1 MVVRKQLF
9 RDKKDLI
16 MQKKAASIFVQTLKN
31 HGVDRFFCVPGES
44 YLSVMDELLYSPGID
59 VVTCRHEGGAGF
71 MAVADAKCTGKA
83 GVAFVS
89 RGPGATNASISV
101 HSAHQG
107 GIPMVLFIGQV
118 NRISTGKMHLQE
130 MDFIKTF
137 SDMAKHVE
145 QINTP
150 SEIANVTARAFHI
163 AQSGIPGPVVI
174 AIPTDVLETK
184 IDIQDVKQI
193 KINPPLAFPDKVEEI
208 SEILSKAQ
216 KPVLVVGGQIH
227 SSNSARDLVK
237 LVAEKHNL
245 PVLCTYEHQDIV
257 SHDSIHYAG
266 ELGLRPP
273 EPVRKN
279 ALEAD
284 VVLVVGHR
292 FNGVPNM
299 AYKFPS
305 TNQTF
310 IHVIPDPNS
319 VGKIFRT
326 DHAIVA
332 DCEDFLKQ
340 LSLIGDKKTINKR
353 NEWVNLCH
361 ERYLNNEATL
371 SPRNANDGL
380 DFAHLIDG
388 LGKLAPDNCIITN
401 DAGNFTSWMHHRFPF
416 RSSMKL
422 IGSEIGAM
430 GMGIPAAI
438 AAAIRYP
445 DRQVFSLVGDGG
457 ALMTGSELATA
468 VAQKAK
474 IRVIVANNQHYGTIR
489 YHQELHFPTR
499 DHYATNL
506 VNPNFAKYGE
516 SFGLKCFTIEKIE
529 EILPTIKKAMQV
541 DGPSLIE
548 FKMSLELNTSTT
560 TISQLQMKK

>member
-1 MVVRKQLF
+1 MS
-9 RDKKDLI
+9 
-16 MQKKAASIFVQTLKN
+16 KKAASVFVQTLKN
-31 HGVDRFFCVPGES
+31 HDVDRFFCVPGES
-44 YLSVMDELLYSPGID
+44 YLSVMDELLYSPGIE

-107 GIPMVLFIGQV
+107 GVPMVLFIGQV

-163 AQSGIPGPVVI
+163 AESGIPGPVVI
-174 AIPTDVLETK
+174 AIPTDVLESK
-184 IDIQDVKQI
+184 IESEDVKRI
-193 KINPPLAFPDKVEEI
+193 KINPPLAFPEKVKEV
-208 SEILSKAQ
+208 SNLLSNAK
-216 KPVLVVGGQIH
+216 KPVLVVGGQVHITTR
-227 SSNSARDLVK
+227 SRK
-237 LVAEKHNL
+237 LVEKVAKAHNL
-245 PVLCTYEHQDIV
+245 PVLCTYEHQDII
-257 SHDSIHYAG
+257 SNDNLHYAG

-273 EPVRKN
+273 EPIRKN

-284 VVLVVGHR
+284 LVLVVGHR

-305 TNQTF
+305 SKQMF
-310 IHVIPDPNS
+310 IHVIPDPNTI
-319 VGKIFRT
+319 GKIFRT
-326 DHAIVA
+326 DMGIVA
-332 DCEDFLKQ
+332 DSENFLEQ
-340 LSLIGDKKTINKR
+340 LSKFSSNNTNSERD
-353 NEWVNLCH
+353 EWVKLCH
-361 ERYLNNEATL
+361 YRYLNNDATVT
-371 SPRNANDGL
+371 PRNANDGL
-380 DFAHLIDG
+380 DFAHFIDG
-388 LGKLAPDNCIITN
+388 LGKIAPENSIITN

-416 RSSMKL
+416 KSTMKL

-430 GMGIPAAI
+430 GMGIPAGI
-438 AAAIRYP
+438 AAALRFP
-445 DRQVFSLVGDGG
+445 DRQVFSIVGDGG

-474 IRVIVANNQHYGTIR
+474 IRVIVANNNHYGTIR
-489 YHQELHFPTR
+489 YHQEVHFPTR

-516 SFGLKCFTIEKIE
+516 SFGLKCFTIHNTE
-529 EILPTIKKAMQV
+529 EILPIIKNAMEV

-560 TISQLQMKK
+560 TISQLQTN

>member
-1 MVVRKQLF
+1 MT
-9 RDKKDLI
+9 
-16 MQKKAASIFVQTLKN
+16 KKAASVFVQTLKN

-44 YLSVMDELLYSPGID
+44 YLSVMDELLHSPGID

-107 GIPMVLFIGQV
+107 GIPMVLFIGQI

-163 AQSGIPGPVVI
+163 AESGIPGPVVI

-184 IDIQDVKQI
+184 VEIADAKQI
-193 KINPPLAFPDKVEEI
+193 KINPPLAFPSKVKEVSDELH
-208 SEILSKAQ
+208 SAKR
-216 KPVLVVGGQIH
+216 PVLVVGGQIH
-227 SSNSARDLVK
+227 VSDKARKLVQI
-237 LVAEKHNL
+237 VAEKYNL
-245 PVLCTYEHQDIV
+245 PVLCTYEHQDIF
-257 SHDSIHYAG
+257 SHNHKHYAG

-273 EPVRKN
+273 EPIRQN

-284 VVLVVGHR
+284 LVLVVGHR

-305 TNQTF
+305 PKQKF
-310 IHVIPDPNS
+310 IHVLPDPNS
-319 VGKIFRT
+319 IGKIFRT
-326 DHAIVA
+326 DLSIVA
-332 DCEDFLKQ
+332 DGENFLEQ
-340 LSLIGDKKTINKR
+340 LSMVDSNKVSS
-353 NEWVNLCH
+353 NKDEWVKLCH
-361 ERYLNNEATL
+361 NRYLENDATKP
-371 SPRNANDGL
+371 PRNANDGL
-380 DFAHLIDG
+380 DFAHLIDS
-388 LGKLAPDNCIITN
+388 LGKLAPEDAIITN

-416 RSSMKL
+416 KSSMKL

-430 GMGIPAAI
+430 GMGIPAGV
-438 AAAIRYP
+438 AAALRYP
-445 DRQVFSLVGDGG
+445 NRQVFSIVGDGG

-474 IRVIVANNQHYGTIR
+474 IRVIIANNQHYGTIR
-489 YHQELHFPTR
+489 YHQEVHFPSR
-499 DHYATNL
+499 NHYATNL
-506 VNPNFAKYGE
+506 VNPDFAKYGE
-516 SFGLKCFTIEKIE
+516 SFGLQCFTINEVEDI
-529 EILPTIKKAMQV
+529 IPTIQKAMEV

-560 TISQLQMKK
+560 TISQLQIK

>member
-1 MVVRKQLF
+1 MA
-9 RDKKDLI
+9 
-16 MQKKAASIFVQTLKN
+16 KKAASVFVKTLKN
-31 HGVDRFFCVPGES
+31 HGVNRFFCVPGES
-44 YLSVMDELLYSPGID
+44 YLSVMDELLSSPGID

-107 GIPMVLFIGQV
+107 GVPMVLFVGQI

-163 AQSGIPGPVVI
+163 AESGIPGPVVI
-174 AIPTDVLETK
+174 AIPTDVLEAK
-184 IDIQDVKQI
+184 VEIDDVKQI
-193 KINPPLAFPDKVEEI
+193 KINPPLAFPEKVREV
-208 SEILSKAQ
+208 SNILSNAK

-227 SSNSARDLVK
+227 VSTKARK
-237 LVAEKHNL
+237 LVSKIAEIYNL
-245 PVLCTYEHQDIV
+245 PVLCTYEHQDIL
-257 SHDSIHYAG
+257 SHNHPHYAG

-273 EPVRKN
+273 EPIRKN

-305 TNQTF
+305 SKQTF
-310 IHVIPDPNS
+310 IHVIPDPNTI
-319 VGKIFRT
+319 GKIFRT
-326 DHAIVA
+326 DMGIVA
-332 DCEDFLKQ
+332 DSKNFLEQ
-340 LSLIGDKKTINKR
+340 LSTIEKKKTNKGR
-353 NEWVNLCH
+353 DEWVKLCH
-361 ERYLNNEATL
+361 YRYLNNNATQP
-371 SPRNANDGL
+371 PRNANDGL
-380 DFAHLIDG
+380 DFAHLIDA
-388 LGKLAPDNCIITN
+388 LGELAPENSIITN

-416 RSSMKL
+416 RSSMIL

-430 GMGIPAAI
+430 GMGIPAGV
-438 AAAIRYP
+438 AAALRFP
-445 DRQVFSLVGDGG
+445 NRQVFSIVGDGG

-468 VAQKAK
+468 VAKNAK
-474 IRVIVANNQHYGTIR
+474 IIVIVANNQHYGTIR
-489 YHQELHFPTR
+489 YHQEVHFPAR

-506 VNPNFAKYGE
+506 VNPDFAKYGE

-529 EILPTIKKAMQV
+529 EILPAIKAAMDV
-541 DGPSLIE
+541 NGPSLIE

-560 TISQLQMKK
+560 TITQLQMN

>member
-1 MVVRKQLF
+1 MS
-9 RDKKDLI
+9 
-16 MQKKAASIFVQTLKN
+16 KKAASVFVQTLKN

-44 YLSVMDELLYSPGID
+44 YLSVMDELLYSPGIE

-145 QINTP
+145 QINIP

-163 AQSGIPGPVVI
+163 AESGIPGPVVI
-174 AIPTDVLETK
+174 AVPTDVLEAEIK
-184 IDIQDVKQI
+184 SLDVKRI
-193 KINPPLAFPDKVEEI
+193 KINPPLAFPDKVKEV
-208 SEILSKAQ
+208 SKLLSNAK
-216 KPVLVVGGQIH
+216 KPVLVVGGQVH
-227 SSNSARDLVK
+227 TSTRSRK
-237 LVAEKHNL
+237 LVVEISETYNL
-245 PVLCTYEHQDIV
+245 PVLCTYEHQDII
-257 SHDSIHYAG
+257 SNDNLYYAG

-273 EPVRKN
+273 EPVRQN

-284 VVLVVGHR
+284 LVLVVGHR

-305 TNQTF
+305 SKQKF
-310 IHVIPDPNS
+310 IHVIPDPNTI
-319 VGKIFRT
+319 GKIFRT
-326 DHAIVA
+326 DMGIVA
-332 DCEDFLKQ
+332 DSENFLEQ
-340 LSLIGDKKTINKR
+340 LSKFAINNTNNER
-353 NEWVNLCH
+353 DEWVKLCH
-361 ERYLNNEATL
+361 YRYLNNDATIT
-371 SPRNANDGL
+371 PRSANDGL

-388 LGKLAPDNCIITN
+388 LGKIAPENSIITN

-416 RSSMKL
+416 KSTMKL

-430 GMGIPAAI
+430 GMGIPAGI
-438 AAAIRYP
+438 AAALRFP
-445 DRQVFSLVGDGG
+445 DRQVFSIVGDGG

-474 IRVIVANNQHYGTIR
+474 IRVIVANNSHYGTIR
-489 YHQELHFPTR
+489 YHQEVHFPTR

-506 VNPNFAKYGE
+506 VNPDFAKYGE
-516 SFGLKCFTIEKIE
+516 SFGLKCFTIHNTE
-529 EILPTIKKAMQV
+529 EIIPTIKSAMEV

-560 TISQLQMKK
+560 TISQLQTK

>member
-1 MVVRKQLF
+1 MT
-9 RDKKDLI
+9 
-16 MQKKAASIFVQTLKN
+16 KKAASVFVQTLKN

-44 YLSVMDELLYSPGID
+44 YLSVMDELLHSPGID

-107 GIPMVLFIGQV
+107 GIPMVLFIGQI

-163 AQSGIPGPVVI
+163 AESGIPGPVVI

-184 IDIQDVKQI
+184 VEIADVKQI
-193 KINPPLAFPDKVEEI
+193 KINPPLPFPSKVKEVSDELH
-208 SEILSKAQ
+208 SAKR
-216 KPVLVVGGQIH
+216 PVLVVGGQIH
-227 SSNSARDLVK
+227 VSDKARKLVQI
-237 LVAEKHNL
+237 VAEKYNL
-245 PVLCTYEHQDIV
+245 PVLCTYEHQDIF
-257 SHDSIHYAG
+257 SHNHKHYAG

-273 EPVRKN
+273 EPIRQN

-284 VVLVVGHR
+284 LVLVVGHR

-305 TNQTF
+305 PKQKF
-310 IHVIPDPNS
+310 IHVLPDPNS
-319 VGKIFRT
+319 IGKIFRT
-326 DHAIVA
+326 DLSIVA
-332 DCEDFLKQ
+332 DGENFLEQ
-340 LSLIGDKKTINKR
+340 LSMVDSNKVSS
-353 NEWVNLCH
+353 NKDEWVKLCH
-361 ERYLNNEATL
+361 NRYLENDATKP
-371 SPRNANDGL
+371 PRNANDGL
-380 DFAHLIDG
+380 DFAHLIDS
-388 LGKLAPDNCIITN
+388 LGKLAPEDAIITN

-416 RSSMKL
+416 KSSMKL

-430 GMGIPAAI
+430 GMGIPAGV
-438 AAAIRYP
+438 AAALRYP
-445 DRQVFSLVGDGG
+445 NRQVFSIVGDGG

-474 IRVIVANNQHYGTIR
+474 IRVIIANNQHYGTIR
-489 YHQELHFPTR
+489 YHQEVHFPTR
-499 DHYATNL
+499 NHYATNL
-506 VNPNFAKYGE
+506 VNPDFAKYGE
-516 SFGLKCFTIEKIE
+516 SFGLQCFTINEVEDI
-529 EILPTIKKAMQV
+529 IPTIQKAMEV

-560 TISQLQMKK
+560 TISQLQIK

>member
-1 MVVRKQLF
+1 MT
-9 RDKKDLI
+9 
-16 MQKKAASIFVQTLKN
+16 KKAASVFVQTLKN

-44 YLSVMDELLYSPGID
+44 YLSVMDELLHSPGID

-107 GIPMVLFIGQV
+107 GIPMVLFIGQI

-163 AQSGIPGPVVI
+163 AESGIPGPVVI
-174 AIPTDVLETK
+174 AIPTDVLESK
-184 IDIQDVKQI
+184 VEIADVKQI
-193 KINPPLAFPDKVEEI
+193 KINPPLPFPSKVKEVSDELH
-208 SEILSKAQ
+208 SAKR
-216 KPVLVVGGQIH
+216 PVLVVGGQIH
-227 SSNSARDLVK
+227 VSDKARKLVQI
-237 LVAEKHNL
+237 VAEKYNL
-245 PVLCTYEHQDIV
+245 PVLCTYEHQDIF
-257 SHDSIHYAG
+257 SHNHKHYAG

-273 EPVRKN
+273 EPIRQN

-284 VVLVVGHR
+284 LVLVVGHR

-305 TNQTF
+305 PKQKF
-310 IHVIPDPNS
+310 IHVLPDPNS
-319 VGKIFRT
+319 IGKIFRT
-326 DHAIVA
+326 DLSIVA
-332 DCEDFLKQ
+332 DGENFLEQ
-340 LSLIGDKKTINKR
+340 LSIIDGNKISSDKD
-353 NEWVNLCH
+353 EWVKLCH
-361 ERYLNNEATL
+361 KRYLENDATKP
-371 SPRNANDGL
+371 PRNANDGL
-380 DFAHLIDG
+380 DFAHLIDS
-388 LGKLAPDNCIITN
+388 LGKLAPENAIITN

-416 RSSMKL
+416 KSSMKL

-430 GMGIPAAI
+430 GMGIPAGV
-438 AAAIRYP
+438 AAALRYP
-445 DRQVFSLVGDGG
+445 DRQVFSIVGDGG

-474 IRVIVANNQHYGTIR
+474 IRVIIANNQHYGTIR
-489 YHQELHFPTR
+489 YHQEVHFPTR
-499 DHYATNL
+499 NHYATNL
-506 VNPNFAKYGE
+506 VNPDFAKYGE
-516 SFGLKCFTIEKIE
+516 SFGLQCFTINEVEDI
-529 EILPTIKKAMQV
+529 IPTIQKAMEV

-560 TISQLQMKK
+560 TISQLQMK

>member
-1 MVVRKQLF
+1 ML
-9 RDKKDLI
+9 
-16 MQKKAASIFVQTLKN
+16 KKAASVFVQTLKN

-44 YLSVMDELLYSPGID
+44 YLSVMDELLYSPGIE

-107 GIPMVLFIGQV
+107 GVPMVLFIGQV

-163 AQSGIPGPVVI
+163 AESGIPGPVVI
-174 AIPTDVLETK
+174 AIPTDVLESK
-184 IDIQDVKQI
+184 IESEDVKRI
-193 KINPPLAFPDKVEEI
+193 KINPPLAFPEKVKEV
-208 SEILSKAQ
+208 SNLLSNAK
-216 KPVLVVGGQIH
+216 KPVLVVGGQVHI
-227 SSNSARDLVK
+227 STRSRK
-237 LVAEKHNL
+237 LVEKVAKVHNL
-245 PVLCTYEHQDIV
+245 PVLCTYEHQDII
-257 SHDSIHYAG
+257 SNDNLHYAG

-273 EPVRKN
+273 EPIRKN

-284 VVLVVGHR
+284 LVLVVGHR

-305 TNQTF
+305 SKQMF
-310 IHVIPDPNS
+310 VHVIPDPNTI
-319 VGKIFRT
+319 GKIFRT
-326 DHAIVA
+326 DMGIVA
-332 DCEDFLKQ
+332 DSENFLEQ
-340 LSLIGDKKTINKR
+340 LSNFVTNCR
-353 NEWVNLCH
+353 NSERDEWVKLCH
-361 ERYLNNEATL
+361 YRYLNNDATVT
-371 SPRNANDGL
+371 PRNANDGL
-380 DFAHLIDG
+380 DFAHFIDG
-388 LGKLAPDNCIITN
+388 LGKVAPENSIITN

-416 RSSMKL
+416 KSTMKL

-430 GMGIPAAI
+430 GMGIPAGI
-438 AAAIRYP
+438 AAALRFP
-445 DRQVFSLVGDGG
+445 DKQVFSIVGDGG

-468 VAQKAK
+468 VAHKAK
-474 IRVIVANNQHYGTIR
+474 IRVIVANNNHYGTIR
-489 YHQELHFPTR
+489 YHQEVHFPTR
-499 DHYATNL
+499 DHYATKL
-506 VNPNFAKYGE
+506 VNPDFAKYGE
-516 SFGLKCFTIEKIE
+516 SFGLKCFTIHNTE
-529 EILPTIKKAMQV
+529 EILPTIKSAMKV

-560 TISQLQMKK
+560 TISQLQTN

>member
-1 MVVRKQLF
+1 M
-9 RDKKDLI
+9 I
-16 MQKKAASIFVQTLKN
+16 KKAASVFVQTLKN

-44 YLSVMDELLYSPGID
+44 YLSVMDELLHSPGID

-71 MAVADAKCTGKA
+71 MAAADAKCTGKA

-89 RGPGATNASISV
+89 RGPGATNASIAV

-107 GIPMVLFIGQV
+107 GIPIVLFIGQV

-130 MDFIKTF
+130 MDFNKTF

-163 AQSGIPGPVVI
+163 AESGIPGPVVI
-174 AIPTDVLETK
+174 AIPTDVLEAK
-184 IDIQDVKQI
+184 VEIEDAKKI
-193 KINPPLAFPDKVEEI
+193 KINPPLAFPSKVKEVSDELN
-208 SEILSKAQ
+208 SAKR
-216 KPVLVVGGQIH
+216 PVIVVGGQIH
-227 SSNSARDLVK
+227 VSDKARKLVQI
-237 LVAEKHNL
+237 VAEKYNL
-245 PVLCTYEHQDIV
+245 PVLCTYEHQDIF
-257 SHDSIHYAG
+257 SHDHKHYAG

-273 EPVRKN
+273 EPIRQN

-284 VVLVVGHR
+284 LVLVVGHR

-305 TNQTF
+305 STQKF
-310 IHVIPDPNS
+310 IHVLPDPNS
-319 VGKIFRT
+319 IGKIFRT
-326 DHAIVA
+326 DLSIVA
-332 DCEDFLKQ
+332 DGENFLEQ
-340 LSLIGDKKTINKR
+340 LSLIDDTKTSSNKD
-353 NEWVNLCH
+353 EWVKLSH
-361 ERYLNNEATL
+361 KRYLENDATKP
-371 SPRNANDGL
+371 PRNANDGL

-388 LGKLAPDNCIITN
+388 LGKLAPQNSIITN

-416 RSSMKL
+416 KSSMKL

-430 GMGIPAAI
+430 GMGIPAGV
-438 AAAIRYP
+438 AASLRYP
-445 DRQVFSLVGDGG
+445 DRQIFSIVGDGG

-489 YHQELHFPTR
+489 YHQEVHFPTR
-499 DHYATNL
+499 NHYATNL

-516 SFGLKCFTIEKIE
+516 SFGLICFTINEVE
-529 EILPTIKKAMQV
+529 EVIPTIQKAMEV

-560 TISQLQMKK
+560 TLTQLQMK

>member
-1 MVVRKQLF
+1 ML
-9 RDKKDLI
+9 
-16 MQKKAASIFVQTLKN
+16 KKAASVFVQTLKN

-44 YLSVMDELLYSPGID
+44 YLSVMDELLYSPGIE

-107 GIPMVLFIGQV
+107 GVPMVLFIGQV

-163 AQSGIPGPVVI
+163 AESGIQGPVVI
-174 AIPTDVLETK
+174 AIPTDVLESK
-184 IDIQDVKQI
+184 IESEDVKRI
-193 KINPPLAFPDKVEEI
+193 KINPPLAFPEKVKEV
-208 SEILSKAQ
+208 SNLLSNAK
-216 KPVLVVGGQIH
+216 KPVLVVGGQVQI
-227 SSNSARDLVK
+227 STRSRKFVEK
-237 LVAEKHNL
+237 VAKAHNL
-245 PVLCTYEHQDIV
+245 PVLCTYEHQDII
-257 SHDSIHYAG
+257 SNDNLHYAG

-273 EPVRKN
+273 EPIRKN

-284 VVLVVGHR
+284 LVLVVGHR

-305 TNQTF
+305 SKQIF
-310 IHVIPDPNS
+310 IHVIPDPNTI
-319 VGKIFRT
+319 GKIFRT
-326 DHAIVA
+326 DMGIVA
-332 DCEDFLKQ
+332 DSENFLEQ
-340 LSLIGDKKTINKR
+340 LSNFVNNSTNNER
-353 NEWVNLCH
+353 NEWVKLCH
-361 ERYLNNEATL
+361 YRYLNNDATAT
-371 SPRNANDGL
+371 PRNANDGL
-380 DFAHLIDG
+380 DFAHFIDG
-388 LGKLAPDNCIITN
+388 LGEIAPENSIITN

-416 RSSMKL
+416 KSTMKL

-430 GMGIPAAI
+430 GMGIPAGI
-438 AAAIRYP
+438 AAALRFP
-445 DRQVFSLVGDGG
+445 DKQVFSIVGDGG

-468 VAQKAK
+468 VAHKAK
-474 IRVIVANNQHYGTIR
+474 IRVIVANNNHYGTIR
-489 YHQELHFPTR
+489 YHQEVHFPTR
-499 DHYATNL
+499 DHYATKL
-506 VNPNFAKYGE
+506 VNPDFAKYGE
-516 SFGLKCFTIEKIE
+516 SFGLKCFTIHNTE
-529 EILPTIKKAMQV
+529 EILPTIKSAMKV

-548 FKMSLELNTSTT
+548 FKMSLELNTSTA
-560 TISQLQMKK
+560 TISQLQTN

>member
-1 MVVRKQLF
+1 MSR
-9 RDKKDLI
+9 
-16 MQKKAASIFVQTLKN
+16 KAASVFVQTLKN
-31 HGVDRFFCVPGES
+31 HGVNRFFCVPGES

-107 GIPMVLFIGQV
+107 GVPMVLFIGQV

-163 AQSGIPGPVVI
+163 AESGIPGPVVI
-174 AIPTDVLETK
+174 AIPTDVLEAKVK
-184 IDIQDVKQI
+184 IDDVKRI
-193 KINPPLAFPDKVEEI
+193 KINPPLAFPEKVVEV
-208 SEILSKAQ
+208 SNILSSAK
-216 KPVLVVGGQIH
+216 KPILVVGGQVH
-227 SSNSARDLVK
+227 TSSKARELVRNISE
-237 LVAEKHNL
+237 VHNL
-245 PVLCTYEHQDIV
+245 PVLCTYEHQDIL
-257 SHDSIHYAG
+257 SNNHSHYAG

-273 EPVRKN
+273 EPIRKN

-305 TNQTF
+305 SDQTF
-310 IHVIPDPNS
+310 IHVLPDPNTI
-319 VGKIFRT
+319 GKIFRT
-326 DHAIVA
+326 DMSVVA
-332 DCEDFLKQ
+332 DSENFLEQ
-340 LSLIGDKKTINKR
+340 LLNLKSRNVSVER

-361 ERYLNNEATL
+361 QRYLHNDATQ
-371 SPRNANDGL
+371 PPKNANDGL
-380 DFAHLIDG
+380 DFAHLIDA
-388 LGKLAPDNCIITN
+388 LGELAPNDSVITN

-416 RSSMKL
+416 RSSMIL

-430 GMGIPAAI
+430 GMGIPAGI
-438 AAAIRYP
+438 AAALRFP
-445 DRQVFSLVGDGG
+445 DRQVFSIVGDGG

-468 VAQKAK
+468 VAKNAN
-474 IRVIVANNQHYGTIR
+474 IRVIIANNQHYGTIR
-489 YHQELHFPTR
+489 YHQEVHFPTR

-506 VNPNFAKYGE
+506 VNPDFAKYGE
-516 SFGLKCFTIEKIE
+516 SFGLRCFTIEKIE
-529 EILPTIKKAMQV
+529 EIVPAIQEAMEV
-541 DGPSLIE
+541 IGPSLIE
-548 FKMSLELNTSTT
+548 YKMSLELNTSTT
-560 TISQLQMKK
+560 TISQLQMNINN

>member
-1 MVVRKQLF
+1 MT
-9 RDKKDLI
+9 
-16 MQKKAASIFVQTLKN
+16 KKAASVFVQTLKN
-31 HGVDRFFCVPGES
+31 HCVDRFFCVPGES
-44 YLSVMDELLYSPGID
+44 YLSVMDELLHSPGID

-89 RGPGATNASISV
+89 RGPGATNASIAV

-130 MDFIKTF
+130 MDFNKTF
-137 SDMAKHVE
+137 SDMAKHIE

-163 AQSGIPGPVVI
+163 AESGTPGPVVI
-174 AIPTDVLETK
+174 AVPTDVLEAK
-184 IDIQDVKQI
+184 VEIEDVKKI
-193 KINPPLAFPDKVEEI
+193 KINPPLAFPSKVKEVSDELNSAI
-208 SEILSKAQ
+208 R
-216 KPVLVVGGQIH
+216 PVIVVGGQIH
-227 SSNSARDLVK
+227 VSDKARNLVQI
-237 LVAEKHNL
+237 VAEKYNL
-245 PVLCTYEHQDIV
+245 PVLCTYEHQDIF
-257 SHDSIHYAG
+257 SHDHKHYAG

-273 EPVRKN
+273 EPIRQN

-284 VVLVVGHR
+284 LVLVVGHR

-305 TNQTF
+305 STQKF
-310 IHVIPDPNS
+310 IHVLPDPNS
-319 VGKIFRT
+319 IGKIFRT
-326 DHAIVA
+326 DLSIVA
-332 DCEDFLKQ
+332 DSENFLEQ
-340 LSLIGDKKTINKR
+340 LSLIEYTKTSSNK
-353 NEWVNLCH
+353 NEWVKLCH
-361 ERYLNNEATL
+361 KRYLENDATKP
-371 SPRNANDGL
+371 PRNANDGL

-388 LGKLAPDNCIITN
+388 LGKLAPQNSIITN

-416 RSSMKL
+416 KSSMRL

-430 GMGIPAAI
+430 GMGIPAGV
-438 AAAIRYP
+438 AASLRYP
-445 DRQVFSLVGDGG
+445 DRQIFSIVGDGG

-468 VAQKAK
+468 IAQKAK

-489 YHQELHFPTR
+489 YHQEVHFPTR
-499 DHYATNL
+499 NHYATNL

-516 SFGLKCFTIEKIE
+516 SFGLKCFTINEVE
-529 EILPTIKKAMQV
+529 EVIPTIQKAMEV

-560 TISQLQMKK
+560 TLTQLQMK

>member
-101 HSAHQG
+101 HSAQQG

-237 LVAEKHNL
+237 LVAEQHNL

-516 SFGLKCFTIEKIE
+516 SFGLECFTIEKIE

>member
-1 MVVRKQLF
+1 MT
-9 RDKKDLI
+9 
-16 MQKKAASIFVQTLKN
+16 KKAASVFVQTLKN

-44 YLSVMDELLYSPGID
+44 YLSVMDELLHSPGID

-107 GIPMVLFIGQV
+107 GIPMVLFIGQI

-163 AQSGIPGPVVI
+163 AESGIPGPVVI

-184 IDIQDVKQI
+184 VEIADAKQI
-193 KINPPLAFPDKVEEI
+193 KINPPLAFPSKVKEVSNELN
-208 SEILSKAQ
+208 SAKR
-216 KPVLVVGGQIH
+216 PVIVVGGQIH
-227 SSNSARDLVK
+227 VSDKARKLVQT
-237 LVAEKHNL
+237 VAEKYNL
-245 PVLCTYEHQDIV
+245 PVLCTYEHQDIF
-257 SHDSIHYAG
+257 SHDHKHYAG

-273 EPVRKN
+273 EPIRQN

-284 VVLVVGHR
+284 LVLVVGHR

-305 TNQTF
+305 PKQKF
-310 IHVIPDPNS
+310 IHVLPDPNS
-319 VGKIFRT
+319 IGKVFRT
-326 DHAIVA
+326 DLSIVA
-332 DCEDFLKQ
+332 DGENFLEQ
-340 LSLIGDKKTINKR
+340 LSIIDDNKISSDKD
-353 NEWVNLCH
+353 EWVKLCH
-361 ERYLNNEATL
+361 KRYLENDATKP
-371 SPRNANDGL
+371 PRNANDGL

-388 LGKLAPDNCIITN
+388 LGKLAPEDAIITN

-416 RSSMKL
+416 KSSMKL

-430 GMGIPAAI
+430 GMGIPAGV
-438 AAAIRYP
+438 AAALRYP
-445 DRQVFSLVGDGG
+445 NRQVFSIVGDGG

-489 YHQELHFPTR
+489 YHQEVHFPTR
-499 DHYATNL
+499 NHYATNL
-506 VNPNFAKYGE
+506 VNPDFAKYGE
-516 SFGLKCFTIEKIE
+516 SFGLQCFTINEVEDI
-529 EILPTIKKAMQV
+529 IPTIQKAMAV

-560 TISQLQMKK
+560 TISQLQIK

>member
-1 MVVRKQLF
+1 MT
-9 RDKKDLI
+9 
-16 MQKKAASIFVQTLKN
+16 KKAASVFVQTLKN

-44 YLSVMDELLYSPGID
+44 YLSVMDELLHSPGID

-107 GIPMVLFIGQV
+107 GIPMVLFIGQI

-163 AQSGIPGPVVI
+163 AESGIPGPVVI
-174 AIPTDVLETK
+174 AIPTDVLESK
-184 IDIQDVKQI
+184 VEIADVKQI
-193 KINPPLAFPDKVEEI
+193 KINPPLAFPSKVKEVSDELY
-208 SEILSKAQ
+208 SAKR
-216 KPVLVVGGQIH
+216 PVLVVGGQIH
-227 SSNSARDLVK
+227 VSDKARK
-237 LVAEKHNL
+237 LVQIVSEKYNL
-245 PVLCTYEHQDIV
+245 PVLCTYEHQDIF
-257 SHDSIHYAG
+257 SHNHKHYAG

-273 EPVRKN
+273 EPIRQN

-284 VVLVVGHR
+284 LVLVVGHR

-305 TNQTF
+305 PKQKF
-310 IHVIPDPNS
+310 IHVLPDPNS
-319 VGKIFRT
+319 IGKIFRT
-326 DHAIVA
+326 DLSIVA
-332 DCEDFLKQ
+332 DGENFLEQ
-340 LSLIGDKKTINKR
+340 LSMVDSNKVSS
-353 NEWVNLCH
+353 NKDEWVKLCH
-361 ERYLNNEATL
+361 NRYLENDATKP
-371 SPRNANDGL
+371 PRNANDGL
-380 DFAHLIDG
+380 DFAHLIDS
-388 LGKLAPDNCIITN
+388 LGKLAPEDAIITN

-416 RSSMKL
+416 KSSMKL

-430 GMGIPAAI
+430 GMGIPAGV
-438 AAAIRYP
+438 AAALRYP
-445 DRQVFSLVGDGG
+445 NRQVFSIVGDGG

-474 IRVIVANNQHYGTIR
+474 IRVIIANNQHYGTIR
-489 YHQELHFPTR
+489 YHQEVHFPTR
-499 DHYATNL
+499 NHYATNL
-506 VNPNFAKYGE
+506 VNPDFAKYGE
-516 SFGLKCFTIEKIE
+516 SFGLQCFTINEVEDI
-529 EILPTIKKAMQV
+529 IPTIQKAMEV

-560 TISQLQMKK
+560 TISQLQIK

>member
-1 MVVRKQLF
+1 MT
-9 RDKKDLI
+9 
-16 MQKKAASIFVQTLKN
+16 KKAASVFVQTLKN

-44 YLSVMDELLYSPGID
+44 YLSVMDELLHSPGID

-89 RGPGATNASISV
+89 RGPGATNASIAV

-130 MDFIKTF
+130 MDFNKTF
-137 SDMAKHVE
+137 SDMAKHIE

-163 AQSGIPGPVVI
+163 AESGIPGPVVI
-174 AIPTDVLETK
+174 AIPTDVLEAK
-184 IDIQDVKQI
+184 VEIEDVKKI
-193 KINPPLAFPDKVEEI
+193 KINPPLAFPSKVKEVSDELNSAI
-208 SEILSKAQ
+208 R
-216 KPVLVVGGQIH
+216 PVIVVGGQIH
-227 SSNSARDLVK
+227 VSDKARKLVQI
-237 LVAEKHNL
+237 VAEKYNL
-245 PVLCTYEHQDIV
+245 PVLCTYEHQDIF
-257 SHDSIHYAG
+257 SHDHKHYAG

-273 EPVRKN
+273 EPIRQN

-284 VVLVVGHR
+284 LVLVVGHR

-305 TNQTF
+305 STQKF
-310 IHVIPDPNS
+310 IHVLPDPNS
-319 VGKIFRT
+319 IGKIFRT
-326 DHAIVA
+326 DLSIVA
-332 DCEDFLKQ
+332 DSENFLEQ
-340 LSLIGDKKTINKR
+340 LSLIEYTKTSSNK
-353 NEWVNLCH
+353 NEWVKLCH
-361 ERYLNNEATL
+361 KRYLENDATKP
-371 SPRNANDGL
+371 PRNANDGL

-388 LGKLAPDNCIITN
+388 LGKLAPQNSIITN

-416 RSSMKL
+416 KSSMRL

-430 GMGIPAAI
+430 GMGIPAGV
-438 AAAIRYP
+438 AASLRYP
-445 DRQVFSLVGDGG
+445 DRQIFSIVGDGG

-489 YHQELHFPTR
+489 YHQEVHFPTR
-499 DHYATNL
+499 NHYATNL
-506 VNPNFAKYGE
+506 LNPNFAKYGE
-516 SFGLKCFTIEKIE
+516 SFGLKCFTINEVE
-529 EILPTIKKAMQV
+529 EVIPTIKKAMEV

-560 TISQLQMKK
+560 TLTQLQMK

>member
-1 MVVRKQLF
+1 MS
-9 RDKKDLI
+9 
-16 MQKKAASIFVQTLKN
+16 KKAASVFVQTLKN

-44 YLSVMDELLYSPGID
+44 YLSVMDELLYSPGIE
-59 VVTCRHEGGAGF
+59 VITCRHEGGAGF

-107 GIPMVLFIGQV
+107 GVPMVLFIGQV

-150 SEIANVTARAFHI
+150 SEIANITARAFHI
-163 AQSGIPGPVVI
+163 AESGIPGPVVI
-174 AIPTDVLETK
+174 AIPNDVLETK
-184 IDIQDVKQI
+184 IETEDVKRI
-193 KINPPLAFPDKVEEI
+193 KINPPLAFPDKVKEV
-208 SEILSKAQ
+208 SNLLSNAK
-216 KPVLVVGGQIH
+216 KPVLVVGGQVHI
-227 SSNSARDLVK
+227 SSRSRK
-237 LVAEKHNL
+237 LVEEVAKAHNL
-245 PVLCTYEHQDIV
+245 PVLCTYEHQDII
-257 SHDSIHYAG
+257 SNNNLHYAG

-284 VVLVVGHR
+284 LVLVVGHR

-305 TNQTF
+305 SKQIF
-310 IHVIPDPNS
+310 IHVIPDPNTI
-319 VGKIFRT
+319 GKIFRT
-326 DHAIVA
+326 EMGIVA
-332 DCEDFLKQ
+332 DSENFLEQ
-340 LSLIGDKKTINKR
+340 LSNFASDNKNNER
-353 NEWVNLCH
+353 NEWVKLCH
-361 ERYLNNEATL
+361 YRYLNNDATIT
-371 SPRNANDGL
+371 PRNANDGL

-388 LGKLAPDNCIITN
+388 LGQIAPENSIITN

-416 RSSMKL
+416 KSTMKL

-430 GMGIPAAI
+430 GMGIPAGI
-438 AAAIRYP
+438 AAALRFP
-445 DRQVFSLVGDGG
+445 NRQIFSIVGDGG

-474 IRVIVANNQHYGTIR
+474 IRVIVANNNHYGTIR
-489 YHQELHFPTR
+489 YHQEVHFPTR

-506 VNPNFAKYGE
+506 VNPDFAKYGE
-516 SFGLKCFTIEKIE
+516 SFGLKCFKIYDTE
-529 EILPTIKKAMQV
+529 EILPTIKSAMEV

-548 FKMSLELNTSTT
+548 FKMSLELNTSTS
-560 TISQLQMKK
+560 TISQLQTK

>member
-1 MVVRKQLF
+1 MT
-9 RDKKDLI
+9 
-16 MQKKAASIFVQTLKN
+16 KKAASVFVQTLKN
-31 HGVDRFFCVPGES
+31 HGIDRFFCVPGES
-44 YLSVMDELLYSPGID
+44 YLSVMDELLHSPGID

-89 RGPGATNASISV
+89 RGPGATNASIAV

-130 MDFIKTF
+130 MDFNKTF
-137 SDMAKHVE
+137 SDMAKHIE

-163 AQSGIPGPVVI
+163 AESGIPGPVVI
-174 AIPTDVLETK
+174 AIPTDVLEAK
-184 IDIQDVKQI
+184 VEIEDVKKI
-193 KINPPLAFPDKVEEI
+193 KINPPLAFPSKVKEVSDELNSAI
-208 SEILSKAQ
+208 R
-216 KPVLVVGGQIH
+216 PVIVVGGQIH
-227 SSNSARDLVK
+227 VSDKARKLVQI
-237 LVAEKHNL
+237 VAEKYNL
-245 PVLCTYEHQDIV
+245 PVLCTYEHQDIF
-257 SHDSIHYAG
+257 SHDHKHYAG

-273 EPVRKN
+273 EPIRQN

-284 VVLVVGHR
+284 LVLVVGHR

-305 TNQTF
+305 STQKF
-310 IHVIPDPNS
+310 IHVLPDPNS
-319 VGKIFRT
+319 IGKIFRT
-326 DHAIVA
+326 DLSIVA
-332 DCEDFLKQ
+332 DSENFLEQ
-340 LSLIGDKKTINKR
+340 LSLIEYTKTSSNK
-353 NEWVNLCH
+353 NEWVKLCH
-361 ERYLNNEATL
+361 KRYLENDATKP
-371 SPRNANDGL
+371 PRNANDGL

-388 LGKLAPDNCIITN
+388 LGKLAPHNSIITN

-416 RSSMKL
+416 KSSMRL

-430 GMGIPAAI
+430 GMGIPAGV
-438 AAAIRYP
+438 AASLRYP
-445 DRQVFSLVGDGG
+445 DRQIFSIVGDGG

-489 YHQELHFPTR
+489 YHQEVHFPTR
-499 DHYATNL
+499 NHYATNL

-516 SFGLKCFTIEKIE
+516 SFGLKCFTINEVE
-529 EILPTIKKAMQV
+529 EVIPTIKKAMEV

-560 TISQLQMKK
+560 TLTQLQMK

>member
-1 MVVRKQLF
+1 MT
-9 RDKKDLI
+9 
-16 MQKKAASIFVQTLKN
+16 KKAASVFVQTLKN

-44 YLSVMDELLYSPGID
+44 YLSVMDELLHSPGID

-107 GIPMVLFIGQV
+107 GIPMVLFIGQI

-163 AQSGIPGPVVI
+163 AESGIPGPVVI
-174 AIPTDVLETK
+174 AIPTDVLESK
-184 IDIQDVKQI
+184 VEIADVKQI
-193 KINPPLAFPDKVEEI
+193 KINPPLAFPSKVKEVSDELY
-208 SEILSKAQ
+208 SAKR
-216 KPVLVVGGQIH
+216 PVLVVGGQIH
-227 SSNSARDLVK
+227 ISDKARKLVQI
-237 LVAEKHNL
+237 VAEKYNL
-245 PVLCTYEHQDIV
+245 PVLCTYEHQDIF
-257 SHDSIHYAG
+257 SHNHKHYAG

-273 EPVRKN
+273 EPIRQN

-284 VVLVVGHR
+284 LVLVVGHR

-305 TNQTF
+305 PKQKF
-310 IHVIPDPNS
+310 IHVLPDPNS
-319 VGKIFRT
+319 IGKIFRT
-326 DHAIVA
+326 DLSIVA
-332 DCEDFLKQ
+332 DGENFLEQ
-340 LSLIGDKKTINKR
+340 LSIIDGNKISSDKD
-353 NEWVNLCH
+353 EWVELCH
-361 ERYLNNEATL
+361 KRYLENDATKP
-371 SPRNANDGL
+371 PRNANDGL
-380 DFAHLIDG
+380 DFAHLIDS
-388 LGKLAPDNCIITN
+388 LGKLAPEDAIITN

-416 RSSMKL
+416 KSSMKL

-430 GMGIPAAI
+430 GMGIPAGV
-438 AAAIRYP
+438 AAALRYP
-445 DRQVFSLVGDGG
+445 DRQVFSIVGDGG

-474 IRVIVANNQHYGTIR
+474 IRVIIANNQHYGTIR
-489 YHQELHFPTR
+489 YHQEVHFPTR
-499 DHYATNL
+499 NHYATNL
-506 VNPNFAKYGE
+506 VNPDFAKYGE
-516 SFGLKCFTIEKIE
+516 SFGLQCFTINEVEDI
-529 EILPTIKKAMQV
+529 IPTIQKAMEV

-560 TISQLQMKK
+560 TISQLQIK

>member
-1 MVVRKQLF
+1 MT
-9 RDKKDLI
+9 
-16 MQKKAASIFVQTLKN
+16 KKAASVFVQTLKN

-44 YLSVMDELLYSPGID
+44 YLSVMDELLHSPGID

-107 GIPMVLFIGQV
+107 GIPMVLFIGQI

-163 AQSGIPGPVVI
+163 AESGIPGPVVI

-184 IDIQDVKQI
+184 VEIADVKQI
-193 KINPPLAFPDKVEEI
+193 KINPPLAFPSKVKEVSHELH
-208 SEILSKAQ
+208 SAKR
-216 KPVLVVGGQIH
+216 PVLVVGGQIH
-227 SSNSARDLVK
+227 VSDKARKLVQI
-237 LVAEKHNL
+237 VAEKYNV
-245 PVLCTYEHQDIV
+245 PVLCTYEHQDIF
-257 SHDSIHYAG
+257 SHNHKHYAG

-273 EPVRKN
+273 EPIRKN

-284 VVLVVGHR
+284 LVLVVGHR

-305 TNQTF
+305 PKQKF
-310 IHVIPDPNS
+310 IHVLPDPNS
-319 VGKIFRT
+319 IGKIFRT
-326 DHAIVA
+326 DLSIVA
-332 DCEDFLKQ
+332 DGENFLEQ
-340 LSLIGDKKTINKR
+340 LSMVDSNKVSS
-353 NEWVNLCH
+353 NKDEWVKLCH
-361 ERYLNNEATL
+361 NRYLENDATKP
-371 SPRNANDGL
+371 PRNANDGL
-380 DFAHLIDG
+380 DFAHLIDS
-388 LGKLAPDNCIITN
+388 LGKLAPEDAIITN

-416 RSSMKL
+416 KSSMKL

-430 GMGIPAAI
+430 GMGIPAGV
-438 AAAIRYP
+438 AAALRYP
-445 DRQVFSLVGDGG
+445 DRQVFSIVGDGG

-474 IRVIVANNQHYGTIR
+474 IRVIIANNQHYGTIR
-489 YHQELHFPTR
+489 YHQEVHFPSR
-499 DHYATNL
+499 NHYATNL
-506 VNPNFAKYGE
+506 VNPDFAKYGE
-516 SFGLKCFTIEKIE
+516 SFGLQCFTINEVEDI
-529 EILPTIKKAMQV
+529 IPTIQKAMEV

-560 TISQLQMKK
+560 TISQLQMK

>member
-1 MVVRKQLF
+1 ML
-9 RDKKDLI
+9 
-16 MQKKAASIFVQTLKN
+16 KKAASVFVQTLKN

-44 YLSVMDELLYSPGID
+44 YLSVMDELLYSPGIE

-107 GIPMVLFIGQV
+107 GVPMVLFIGQV

-163 AQSGIPGPVVI
+163 AESGIPGPVVI
-174 AIPTDVLETK
+174 AIPTDVLESK
-184 IDIQDVKQI
+184 IESEDVKRI
-193 KINPPLAFPDKVEEI
+193 KINPPLAFPEKVKEVFNL
-208 SEILSKAQ
+208 LSNAK
-216 KPVLVVGGQIH
+216 KPVLVVGGQVHITTR
-227 SSNSARDLVK
+227 SRK
-237 LVAEKHNL
+237 LVEKVAKAHNL
-245 PVLCTYEHQDIV
+245 PVLCTYEHQDII
-257 SHDSIHYAG
+257 SNDNLHYAG

-273 EPVRKN
+273 EPIRKN

-284 VVLVVGHR
+284 LVLVVGHR

-305 TNQTF
+305 SKQMF
-310 IHVIPDPNS
+310 IHVIPDPNTI
-319 VGKIFRT
+319 GKIFRT
-326 DHAIVA
+326 DMGIVA
-332 DCEDFLKQ
+332 DSENFLEQ
-340 LSLIGDKKTINKR
+340 LSKFSINNTNSER
-353 NEWVNLCH
+353 DEWVKLCH
-361 ERYLNNEATL
+361 YRYLNNDATVT
-371 SPRNANDGL
+371 PRNANDGL
-380 DFAHLIDG
+380 DFAHFIDG
-388 LGKLAPDNCIITN
+388 LGKIAPENSIITN

-416 RSSMKL
+416 KSTMKL

-430 GMGIPAAI
+430 GMGIPAGI
-438 AAAIRYP
+438 AAALRFP
-445 DRQVFSLVGDGG
+445 DRQVFSIVGDGG

-468 VAQKAK
+468 VAQRAK
-474 IRVIVANNQHYGTIR
+474 IRVIVANNNHYGTIR
-489 YHQELHFPTR
+489 YHQEVHFPTR

-516 SFGLKCFTIEKIE
+516 SFGLKCFTIYNTE
-529 EILPTIKKAMQV
+529 EILPTIKSAMEV

-560 TISQLQMKK
+560 TISQLQTN

>member
-1 MVVRKQLF
+1 MT
-9 RDKKDLI
+9 
-16 MQKKAASIFVQTLKN
+16 KKAASVFVQTLKN
-31 HGVDRFFCVPGES
+31 HGIDRFFCVPGES
-44 YLSVMDELLYSPGID
+44 YLSVMDELLHSPGID

-89 RGPGATNASISV
+89 RGPGATNASIAV

-130 MDFIKTF
+130 MDFNKTF
-137 SDMAKHVE
+137 SDMAKHIE

-163 AQSGIPGPVVI
+163 AESGIPGPVVI
-174 AIPTDVLETK
+174 AIPTDVLEAK
-184 IDIQDVKQI
+184 VEIEDVKKI
-193 KINPPLAFPDKVEEI
+193 KINPPLAFPSKVKEVSDELNSAI
-208 SEILSKAQ
+208 R
-216 KPVLVVGGQIH
+216 PVIVVGGQIH
-227 SSNSARDLVK
+227 VSDKARKLVQI
-237 LVAEKHNL
+237 VAEKYNL
-245 PVLCTYEHQDIV
+245 PVLCTYEHQDIF
-257 SHDSIHYAG
+257 SHDHKHYAG

-273 EPVRKN
+273 EPIRQN

-284 VVLVVGHR
+284 LVLVVGHR

-305 TNQTF
+305 STQKF
-310 IHVIPDPNS
+310 IHVLPDPNS
-319 VGKIFRT
+319 IGKIFRT
-326 DHAIVA
+326 DLSIVA
-332 DCEDFLKQ
+332 DSENFLEQ
-340 LSLIGDKKTINKR
+340 LSLIEYTKTSSNK
-353 NEWVNLCH
+353 NEWVKLCH
-361 ERYLNNEATL
+361 KRYLENDATKP
-371 SPRNANDGL
+371 PRNANDGL

-388 LGKLAPDNCIITN
+388 LGKLAPQNSIITN

-416 RSSMKL
+416 KSSMRL

-430 GMGIPAAI
+430 GMGIPAGV
-438 AAAIRYP
+438 AASLRYP
-445 DRQVFSLVGDGG
+445 DRQIFSIVGDGG

-489 YHQELHFPTR
+489 YHQEVHFPTR
-499 DHYATNL
+499 NHYATNL

-516 SFGLKCFTIEKIE
+516 SFGLKCFTINEVE
-529 EILPTIKKAMQV
+529 EVIPTIQKAMEV

-560 TISQLQMKK
+560 TLTQLQMK

>member
-1 MVVRKQLF
+1 MT
-9 RDKKDLI
+9 
-16 MQKKAASIFVQTLKN
+16 KKAASVFVQTLKN

-44 YLSVMDELLYSPGID
+44 YLSVMDELLHSPGID

-89 RGPGATNASISV
+89 RGPGATNASIAV

-130 MDFIKTF
+130 MDFNKTF
-137 SDMAKHVE
+137 SDMAKHIE

-163 AQSGIPGPVVI
+163 AESGIPGPVVI
-174 AIPTDVLETK
+174 AIPTDVLEAK
-184 IDIQDVKQI
+184 VEIEDVKKI
-193 KINPPLAFPDKVEEI
+193 KINPPLAFPSKVKEVSDELNSAI
-208 SEILSKAQ
+208 R
-216 KPVLVVGGQIH
+216 PVIVVGGQIH
-227 SSNSARDLVK
+227 VSDKARKLVQI
-237 LVAEKHNL
+237 VAEKYNL
-245 PVLCTYEHQDIV
+245 PVLCTYEHQDIF
-257 SHDSIHYAG
+257 SHDHKHYAG

-273 EPVRKN
+273 EPIRQN

-284 VVLVVGHR
+284 LVLVVGHR

-305 TNQTF
+305 STQKF
-310 IHVIPDPNS
+310 IHVLPDPNS
-319 VGKIFRT
+319 IGKIFRT
-326 DHAIVA
+326 DLSIVA
-332 DCEDFLKQ
+332 DGENFLEQ
-340 LSLIGDKKTINKR
+340 LSLIEDTKTSSNKD
-353 NEWVNLCH
+353 EWVKLCH
-361 ERYLNNEATL
+361 KRYLENDATKP
-371 SPRNANDGL
+371 PRNANDGL

-388 LGKLAPDNCIITN
+388 LGKLAPQNSIITN

-416 RSSMKL
+416 KSSMRL

-430 GMGIPAAI
+430 GMGIPAGV
-438 AAAIRYP
+438 AASLRYP
-445 DRQVFSLVGDGG
+445 DRQIFSIVGDGG

-468 VAQKAK
+468 IAQKAK

-489 YHQELHFPTR
+489 YHQEVHFPTR
-499 DHYATNL
+499 NHYATNL

-516 SFGLKCFTIEKIE
+516 SFGLKCFTINEVE
-529 EILPTIKKAMQV
+529 EVIPTIKKAMEV

-560 TISQLQMKK
+560 TLTQLQMK

>member
-1 MVVRKQLF
+1 MT
-9 RDKKDLI
+9 
-16 MQKKAASIFVQTLKN
+16 KKAASVFVQTLKN

-44 YLSVMDELLYSPGID
+44 YLSVMDELLHSPGID

-107 GIPMVLFIGQV
+107 GIPMVLFIGQI

-163 AQSGIPGPVVI
+163 AESGIPGPVVI

-184 IDIQDVKQI
+184 VEIADAKQI
-193 KINPPLAFPDKVEEI
+193 KINPPLAFPSKVKEVSNELN
-208 SEILSKAQ
+208 SAKR
-216 KPVLVVGGQIH
+216 PVIVVGGQIH
-227 SSNSARDLVK
+227 VSDKARKLVQT
-237 LVAEKHNL
+237 VAEKYNL
-245 PVLCTYEHQDIV
+245 PVLCTYEHQDIF
-257 SHDSIHYAG
+257 SHNHKHYAG

-273 EPVRKN
+273 EPIRQN

-284 VVLVVGHR
+284 LVLVVGHR

-305 TNQTF
+305 PKQKF
-310 IHVIPDPNS
+310 IHVLPDPNS
-319 VGKIFRT
+319 IGKIFRT
-326 DHAIVA
+326 DLSIVA
-332 DCEDFLKQ
+332 DGENFLEQ
-340 LSLIGDKKTINKR
+340 LSIIDGNKISSDKD
-353 NEWVNLCH
+353 EWVKLCH
-361 ERYLNNEATL
+361 KRYLENDATKP
-371 SPRNANDGL
+371 PRNANDGL

-388 LGKLAPDNCIITN
+388 LGKLAPEDAIITN

-416 RSSMKL
+416 KSSMKL

-430 GMGIPAAI
+430 GMGIPAGV
-438 AAAIRYP
+438 AAALRYP
-445 DRQVFSLVGDGG
+445 NRQVFSIVGDGG

-489 YHQELHFPTR
+489 YHQEVHFPTR
-499 DHYATNL
+499 NHYATNL
-506 VNPNFAKYGE
+506 VNPDFAKYGE
-516 SFGLKCFTIEKIE
+516 SFGLKCFTINEVE
-529 EILPTIKKAMQV
+529 EVIPTIQQAMEV

-560 TISQLQMKK
+560 TISQLQT

>member
-1 MVVRKQLF
+1 ML
-9 RDKKDLI
+9 
-16 MQKKAASIFVQTLKN
+16 KKAASVFVQTLKN

-44 YLSVMDELLYSPGID
+44 YLSVMDELLYSPGIE

-107 GIPMVLFIGQV
+107 GVPMVLFIGQV

-163 AQSGIPGPVVI
+163 AESGIPGPVVI
-174 AIPTDVLETK
+174 AIPTDVLESK
-184 IDIQDVKQI
+184 IESEDVKRI
-193 KINPPLAFPDKVEEI
+193 KINPPLAFPEKVKEV
-208 SEILSKAQ
+208 SNLLSNAK
-216 KPVLVVGGQIH
+216 KPVLVVGGQVQI
-227 SSNSARDLVK
+227 STRSRK
-237 LVAEKHNL
+237 LVEKVAKAHNL
-245 PVLCTYEHQDIV
+245 PVLCTYEHQDII
-257 SHDSIHYAG
+257 SNDNLHYAG

-273 EPVRKN
+273 EPIRKN

-284 VVLVVGHR
+284 LVLVVGHR

-305 TNQTF
+305 SKQIF
-310 IHVIPDPNS
+310 IHVIPDPNTI
-319 VGKIFRT
+319 GKIFRT
-326 DHAIVA
+326 DMGIVA
-332 DCEDFLKQ
+332 DSENFLEQ
-340 LSLIGDKKTINKR
+340 LSNFVNNCTNNER
-353 NEWVNLCH
+353 NEWVKLCH
-361 ERYLNNEATL
+361 YRYLNNDATAT
-371 SPRNANDGL
+371 PRNANDGL
-380 DFAHLIDG
+380 DFAHFIDG
-388 LGKLAPDNCIITN
+388 LGEIAPENSIITN

-416 RSSMKL
+416 KSTMKL

-430 GMGIPAAI
+430 GMGIPAGF
-438 AAAIRYP
+438 AAALRFP
-445 DRQVFSLVGDGG
+445 DKQVFSIVGDGG

-468 VAQKAK
+468 VAHKAK
-474 IRVIVANNQHYGTIR
+474 IRVIVANNNHYGTIR
-489 YHQELHFPTR
+489 YHQEVHFPTR
-499 DHYATNL
+499 DHYATKL
-506 VNPNFAKYGE
+506 VNPDFAKYGE
-516 SFGLKCFTIEKIE
+516 SFGLKCFTIHNTE
-529 EILPTIKKAMQV
+529 EILPTIKSAMKV

-548 FKMSLELNTSTT
+548 FKMSLELNTSTA
-560 TISQLQMKK
+560 TISQLQTN

>member
-1 MVVRKQLF
+1 ML
-9 RDKKDLI
+9 
-16 MQKKAASIFVQTLKN
+16 KKAASVFVQTLKN

-44 YLSVMDELLYSPGID
+44 YLSVMDELLYSPGIE

-107 GIPMVLFIGQV
+107 GVPMVLFIGQV

-163 AQSGIPGPVVI
+163 AESGIPGPVVI
-174 AIPTDVLETK
+174 AIPTDVLESK
-184 IDIQDVKQI
+184 IESEDVKRI
-193 KINPPLAFPDKVEEI
+193 KINPPLAFPEKVKEV
-208 SEILSKAQ
+208 SNLLSNAK
-216 KPVLVVGGQIH
+216 KPVLVVGGQVHI
-227 SSNSARDLVK
+227 STKSRK
-237 LVAEKHNL
+237 LVEKIAKAHNL
-245 PVLCTYEHQDIV
+245 PVLCTYEHQDII
-257 SHDSIHYAG
+257 SNDNLHYAG

-273 EPVRKN
+273 EPIRKN

-284 VVLVVGHR
+284 LVLVVGHR

-305 TNQTF
+305 SKQMF
-310 IHVIPDPNS
+310 VHVIPDPNTI
-319 VGKIFRT
+319 GKIFRT
-326 DHAIVA
+326 DMGIVA
-332 DCEDFLKQ
+332 DSENFLEQ
-340 LSLIGDKKTINKR
+340 LSNFVNNSKNNER
-353 NEWVNLCH
+353 NEWVKLCH
-361 ERYLNNEATL
+361 YRYLNNDATAT
-371 SPRNANDGL
+371 PRNANDGL
-380 DFAHLIDG
+380 DFAHFIDG
-388 LGKLAPDNCIITN
+388 LGEIAPENSIITN

-416 RSSMKL
+416 KSTMKL

-430 GMGIPAAI
+430 GMGIPAGI
-438 AAAIRYP
+438 AAALRFP
-445 DRQVFSLVGDGG
+445 DKQVFSIVGDGG

-468 VAQKAK
+468 VAHKAK
-474 IRVIVANNQHYGTIR
+474 IRVIVANNNHYGTIR
-489 YHQELHFPTR
+489 YHQEVHFPTR
-499 DHYATNL
+499 DHYATKL
-506 VNPNFAKYGE
+506 VNPDFAKYGE
-516 SFGLKCFTIEKIE
+516 SFGLRCFTIHNTE
-529 EILPTIKKAMQV
+529 EILPSIKSAMKV

-560 TISQLQMKK
+560 TISQLQTN

>member
-1 MVVRKQLF
+1 MT
-9 RDKKDLI
+9 
-16 MQKKAASIFVQTLKN
+16 KKAASVFVQTLKN

-44 YLSVMDELLYSPGID
+44 YLSVMDELLHSPGID

-89 RGPGATNASISV
+89 RGPGATNASIAV

-130 MDFIKTF
+130 MDFNKTF
-137 SDMAKHVE
+137 SDMAKHIE

-163 AQSGIPGPVVI
+163 AESGIPGPVVI
-174 AIPTDVLETK
+174 AIPTDVLEAK
-184 IDIQDVKQI
+184 VEIEDVKKI
-193 KINPPLAFPDKVEEI
+193 KINPPLAFPSKVKEVSDELN
-208 SEILSKAQ
+208 SAKR
-216 KPVLVVGGQIH
+216 PVIVVGGQIH
-227 SSNSARDLVK
+227 VSDKARKLVQI
-237 LVAEKHNL
+237 VAEKYNL
-245 PVLCTYEHQDIV
+245 PVLCTYEHQDIF
-257 SHDSIHYAG
+257 SHDHKHYAG

-273 EPVRKN
+273 EPIKQN

-284 VVLVVGHR
+284 LVLVVGHR

-305 TNQTF
+305 STQKF
-310 IHVIPDPNS
+310 IHVLPDPNS
-319 VGKIFRT
+319 IGKIFRT
-326 DHAIVA
+326 DLSIVA
-332 DCEDFLKQ
+332 DSENFLEQ
-340 LSLIGDKKTINKR
+340 LSLIEYTKTSSNK
-353 NEWVNLCH
+353 NEWVKLCH
-361 ERYLNNEATL
+361 KRYLENDATKP
-371 SPRNANDGL
+371 PRNANDGL

-388 LGKLAPDNCIITN
+388 LGKLAPQNSIITN

-416 RSSMKL
+416 KSSMRL

-430 GMGIPAAI
+430 GMGIPAGV
-438 AAAIRYP
+438 AASLRYP
-445 DRQVFSLVGDGG
+445 DRQIFSIVGDGG

-489 YHQELHFPTR
+489 YHQEVHFPTR
-499 DHYATNL
+499 NHYATNL

-516 SFGLKCFTIEKIE
+516 SFGLKCFTINEVE
-529 EILPTIKKAMQV
+529 EVIPTIKKAMEV

-560 TISQLQMKK
+560 TLTQLQMK

>member
-1 MVVRKQLF
+1 MT
-9 RDKKDLI
+9 
-16 MQKKAASIFVQTLKN
+16 KKAASVFVQTLKN

-44 YLSVMDELLYSPGID
+44 YLSVMDELLHSPGID

-107 GIPMVLFIGQV
+107 GIPMVLFIGQI

-163 AQSGIPGPVVI
+163 AESGIPGPVVI
-174 AIPTDVLETK
+174 AIPTDVLESK
-184 IDIQDVKQI
+184 VEIADVKQI
-193 KINPPLAFPDKVEEI
+193 KINPPLPFPSKVKEVSNELY
-208 SEILSKAQ
+208 SAKR
-216 KPVLVVGGQIH
+216 PVLVVGGQIH
-227 SSNSARDLVK
+227 ISDKARKLVQI
-237 LVAEKHNL
+237 VAEKYNL
-245 PVLCTYEHQDIV
+245 PVLCTYEHQDIF
-257 SHDSIHYAG
+257 SHNHKHYAG

-273 EPVRKN
+273 EPIRQN

-284 VVLVVGHR
+284 LVLVVGHR

-305 TNQTF
+305 PKQKF
-310 IHVIPDPNS
+310 IHVLPDPNS
-319 VGKIFRT
+319 IGKIFRT
-326 DHAIVA
+326 DLSIVA
-332 DCEDFLKQ
+332 DGENFLEQ
-340 LSLIGDKKTINKR
+340 LSMVDSNKVSS
-353 NEWVNLCH
+353 NKDEWVKLCH
-361 ERYLNNEATL
+361 NRYLENDATKP
-371 SPRNANDGL
+371 PRNANDGL
-380 DFAHLIDG
+380 DFAHLIDS
-388 LGKLAPDNCIITN
+388 LGKLAPEDAIITN

-416 RSSMKL
+416 KSSMKL

-430 GMGIPAAI
+430 GMGIPAGV
-438 AAAIRYP
+438 AAALRYP
-445 DRQVFSLVGDGG
+445 NRQVFSIVGDGG

-474 IRVIVANNQHYGTIR
+474 IRVIIANNQHYGTIR
-489 YHQELHFPTR
+489 YHQEVHFPTR
-499 DHYATNL
+499 NHYATNL
-506 VNPNFAKYGE
+506 VNPDFAKYGE
-516 SFGLKCFTIEKIE
+516 SFGLQCFTINEVEDI
-529 EILPTIKKAMQV
+529 IPTIQKAMEV

-560 TISQLQMKK
+560 TISQLQMK

>member
-1 MVVRKQLF
+1 MT
-9 RDKKDLI
+9 
-16 MQKKAASIFVQTLKN
+16 KKAASVFVQTLKN

-44 YLSVMDELLYSPGID
+44 YLSVMDELLHSPGID

-107 GIPMVLFIGQV
+107 GIPMVLFIGQI

-163 AQSGIPGPVVI
+163 AESGIPGPVVI
-174 AIPTDVLETK
+174 AIPTDVLESKVEIT
-184 IDIQDVKQI
+184 DAKQI
-193 KINPPLAFPDKVEEI
+193 KINPPLAFPSKVKEVSDELH
-208 SEILSKAQ
+208 SAKR
-216 KPVLVVGGQIH
+216 PVLVVGGQIH
-227 SSNSARDLVK
+227 VSDKARKLVQV
-237 LVAEKHNL
+237 VAEKYNL
-245 PVLCTYEHQDIV
+245 PVLCTYEHQDIF
-257 SHDSIHYAG
+257 SHNHKHYAG

-273 EPVRKN
+273 EPIRQN

-284 VVLVVGHR
+284 LVLVVGHR

-305 TNQTF
+305 PKQKF
-310 IHVIPDPNS
+310 IHVLPDPNS
-319 VGKIFRT
+319 IGKIFRT
-326 DHAIVA
+326 DLSIVA
-332 DCEDFLKQ
+332 DGEDFLEQ
-340 LSLIGDKKTINKR
+340 LSKIDDNLTSANKDK
-353 NEWVNLCH
+353 WVSLCH
-361 ERYLNNEATL
+361 QRYLENDATKP
-371 SPRNANDGL
+371 PRNANDGL

-388 LGKLAPDNCIITN
+388 LGQLAPEDAIITN

-416 RSSMKL
+416 KSSMKL

-430 GMGIPAAI
+430 GMGIPAGV
-438 AAAIRYP
+438 AAALRYP
-445 DRQVFSLVGDGG
+445 NRQVFSIVGDGG

-474 IRVIVANNQHYGTIR
+474 IRVIIANNQHYGTIR
-489 YHQELHFPTR
+489 YHQEVHFPTR
-499 DHYATNL
+499 NHYATNL
-506 VNPNFAKYGE
+506 VNPDFAKYGE
-516 SFGLKCFTIEKIE
+516 SFGLQCFTINEVEDI
-529 EILPTIKKAMQV
+529 IPTIHKAMEV

-560 TISQLQMKK
+560 TISQLQIK

>member
-1 MVVRKQLF
+1 ML
-9 RDKKDLI
+9 
-16 MQKKAASIFVQTLKN
+16 KKAASVFVQTLKN

-44 YLSVMDELLYSPGID
+44 YLSVMDELLYSPGIE

-107 GIPMVLFIGQV
+107 GVPMVLFIGQV

-163 AQSGIPGPVVI
+163 AESGIPGPVVI
-174 AIPTDVLETK
+174 AIPTDVLESK
-184 IDIQDVKQI
+184 IESEDVKRI
-193 KINPPLAFPDKVEEI
+193 KINPPLAFPEKVKEV
-208 SEILSKAQ
+208 SNLLSNAK
-216 KPVLVVGGQIH
+216 KPVLVVGGQVHI
-227 SSNSARDLVK
+227 STKSRK
-237 LVAEKHNL
+237 LVEKVAKAHNL
-245 PVLCTYEHQDIV
+245 PVLCTYEHQDII
-257 SHDSIHYAG
+257 SNDNLHYAG

-273 EPVRKN
+273 EPIRKN

-284 VVLVVGHR
+284 LVLVVGHR

-305 TNQTF
+305 SKQMF
-310 IHVIPDPNS
+310 IHVIPDPNTI
-319 VGKIFRT
+319 GKIFRT
-326 DHAIVA
+326 DMGIVA
-332 DCEDFLKQ
+332 DSENFLEQ
-340 LSLIGDKKTINKR
+340 LSNFVTNCRNSER
-353 NEWVNLCH
+353 NEWVKLCH
-361 ERYLNNEATL
+361 YRYLNNDATVT
-371 SPRNANDGL
+371 PRNANDGL
-380 DFAHLIDG
+380 DFAHFIDG
-388 LGKLAPDNCIITN
+388 LGKIAPENSIITN

-416 RSSMKL
+416 KSTMKL

-430 GMGIPAAI
+430 GMGIPAGI
-438 AAAIRYP
+438 AAALRFP
-445 DRQVFSLVGDGG
+445 DKQVFSIVGDGG

-468 VAQKAK
+468 VAHKAK
-474 IRVIVANNQHYGTIR
+474 IRVIVANNNHYGTIR
-489 YHQELHFPTR
+489 YHQEVHFPTR
-499 DHYATNL
+499 DHYATKL
-506 VNPNFAKYGE
+506 VNPDFAKYGE
-516 SFGLKCFTIEKIE
+516 SFGLKCFTIHNTE
-529 EILPTIKKAMQV
+529 EILPTIKSAMEV

-560 TISQLQMKK
+560 TISQLQTN

>member
-1 MVVRKQLF
+1 MT
-9 RDKKDLI
+9 
-16 MQKKAASIFVQTLKN
+16 KKAASVFVQTLKN

-44 YLSVMDELLYSPGID
+44 YLSVMDELLHSPGID

-107 GIPMVLFIGQV
+107 GIPMVLFIGQI

-163 AQSGIPGPVVI
+163 AESGIPGPVVI

-184 IDIQDVKQI
+184 VEIADAKQI
-193 KINPPLAFPDKVEEI
+193 KINPPLAFPSKVKEVSNELN
-208 SEILSKAQ
+208 SAKR
-216 KPVLVVGGQIH
+216 PVIVVGGQIH
-227 SSNSARDLVK
+227 VSDKARKLVQT
-237 LVAEKHNL
+237 VAEKYNL
-245 PVLCTYEHQDIV
+245 PVLCTYEHQDIF
-257 SHDSIHYAG
+257 SHDHKHYAG

-273 EPVRKN
+273 EPIRQN

-284 VVLVVGHR
+284 LVLVVGHR

-305 TNQTF
+305 PKQKF
-310 IHVIPDPNS
+310 IHVLPDPNS
-319 VGKIFRT
+319 IGKIFRT
-326 DHAIVA
+326 DLSIVA
-332 DCEDFLKQ
+332 DGENFLEQ
-340 LSLIGDKKTINKR
+340 LSIIDDNKISSDKD
-353 NEWVNLCH
+353 EWVKLCH
-361 ERYLNNEATL
+361 KRYLENDATKP
-371 SPRNANDGL
+371 PRNANDGL
-380 DFAHLIDG
+380 DFAHFIDG
-388 LGKLAPDNCIITN
+388 LGKLAPEDAIITN

-416 RSSMKL
+416 KSSMKL

-430 GMGIPAAI
+430 GMGIPAGV
-438 AAAIRYP
+438 AAALRYP
-445 DRQVFSLVGDGG
+445 NRQVFSIVGDGG

-489 YHQELHFPTR
+489 YHQEVHFPTR
-499 DHYATNL
+499 NHYATNL
-506 VNPNFAKYGE
+506 VNPDFAKYGE
-516 SFGLKCFTIEKIE
+516 SFGLQCFTINEVEDI
-529 EILPTIKKAMQV
+529 IPTIQKAMAV

-560 TISQLQMKK
+560 TISQLQIK

>member
-1 MVVRKQLF
+1 ML
-9 RDKKDLI
+9 
-16 MQKKAASIFVQTLKN
+16 KKAASVFVQTLKN

-44 YLSVMDELLYSPGID
+44 YLSVMDELLYSPGIE

-107 GIPMVLFIGQV
+107 GVPMVLFIGQV

-163 AQSGIPGPVVI
+163 AESGIPGPVVI
-174 AIPTDVLETK
+174 AIPTDVLESK
-184 IDIQDVKQI
+184 IESEDVKRI
-193 KINPPLAFPDKVEEI
+193 KINPPLAFPEKVKEV
-208 SEILSKAQ
+208 SNLLSNAK
-216 KPVLVVGGQIH
+216 KPVLVVGGQVHI
-227 SSNSARDLVK
+227 STKSRK
-237 LVAEKHNL
+237 LVEKIAKAHNL
-245 PVLCTYEHQDIV
+245 PVLCTYEHQDII
-257 SHDSIHYAG
+257 SNDNLHYAG

-273 EPVRKN
+273 EPIRKN

-284 VVLVVGHR
+284 LVLVVGHR

-305 TNQTF
+305 SKQMF
-310 IHVIPDPNS
+310 VHVIPDPNTI
-319 VGKIFRT
+319 GKIFRT
-326 DHAIVA
+326 DMGIVA
-332 DCEDFLKQ
+332 DSENFLEQ
-340 LSLIGDKKTINKR
+340 LSNFVTNCR
-353 NEWVNLCH
+353 NSERDEWVKLCH
-361 ERYLNNEATL
+361 YRYLNNDATVT
-371 SPRNANDGL
+371 PRNANDGL
-380 DFAHLIDG
+380 DFAHFIDG
-388 LGKLAPDNCIITN
+388 LGKVAPENSIITN

-416 RSSMKL
+416 KSTMKL

-430 GMGIPAAI
+430 GMGIPAGI
-438 AAAIRYP
+438 AAALRFP
-445 DRQVFSLVGDGG
+445 DKQVFSIVGDGG

-468 VAQKAK
+468 VAHKAK
-474 IRVIVANNQHYGTIR
+474 IRVIVANNNHYGTIR
-489 YHQELHFPTR
+489 YHQEVHFPTR
-499 DHYATNL
+499 DHYATKL
-506 VNPNFAKYGE
+506 VNPDFAKYGE
-516 SFGLKCFTIEKIE
+516 SFGLKCFTIHNTE
-529 EILPTIKKAMQV
+529 EILPTIKSAMKV

-560 TISQLQMKK
+560 TISQLQTN

>member
-1 MVVRKQLF
+1 MVEKKQVF
-9 RDKKDLI
+9 KNKKDI
-16 MQKKAASIFVQTLKN
+16 TMQKKAASVFVQTLKN

-44 YLSVMDELLYSPGID
+44 YLSVMDELLYSPGIE

-71 MAVADAKCTGKA
+71 MAVADAKCTGRA

-107 GIPMVLFIGQV
+107 GIPMVLFVGQV

-130 MDFIKTF
+130 MDFLKTF

-145 QINTP
+145 QINNP

-163 AQSGIPGPVVI
+163 AESGIPGPVVI
-174 AIPTDVLETK
+174 AIPTDVLEAK
-184 IDIQDVKQI
+184 VDINDVKRI
-193 KINPPLAFPDKVEEI
+193 KINPPLAFPDKVNEI
-208 SEILSKAQ
+208 SDILSKA
-216 KPVLVVGGQIH
+216 KNPVLVVGGQIH
-227 SSNSARDLVK
+227 SSTKAREFVRI
-237 LVAEKHNL
+237 VAENHKL

-257 SHDSIHYAG
+257 SHNNIHYAG

-305 TNQTF
+305 PNQTF
-310 IHVIPDPNS
+310 IHVIPDPNA

-326 DHAIVA
+326 NHSIVA

-340 LSLIGDKKTINKR
+340 LSLVESKNIDNER
-353 NEWVNLCH
+353 NAWIELCH
-361 ERYLNNEATL
+361 ERYLNNDATM
-371 SPRNANDGL
+371 SPKDANDGL

-388 LGKLAPDNCIITN
+388 LGELAPEDSIITN

-430 GMGIPAAI
+430 GMGIPAGV
-438 AAAIRYP
+438 AAAIRFP
-445 DRQVFSLVGDGG
+445 NRQVFSLVGDGG

-489 YHQELHFPTR
+489 YHQELHFPNR
-499 DHYATNL
+499 EHYATNL
-506 VNPNFAKYGE
+506 VNPDFAKYGE
-516 SFGLKCFTIEKIE
+516 SFGLECFTIEKVE
-529 EILPTIKKAMQV
+529 EIIPTLKKAMKV
-541 DGPSLIE
+541 NGPSLIE

-560 TISQLQMKK
+560 TISQLQIKK

>member
-1 MVVRKQLF
+1 MT
-9 RDKKDLI
+9 
-16 MQKKAASIFVQTLKN
+16 KKAASVFVQTLKN

-44 YLSVMDELLYSPGID
+44 YLSVMDELLHSPGID

-107 GIPMVLFIGQV
+107 GIPMVLFIGQI

-163 AQSGIPGPVVI
+163 AESGIPGPVVI

-184 IDIQDVKQI
+184 VEIADAKQI
-193 KINPPLAFPDKVEEI
+193 KINPPLAFPSKVKEVSDELN
-208 SEILSKAQ
+208 SAKR
-216 KPVLVVGGQIH
+216 PVIVVGGQIH
-227 SSNSARDLVK
+227 VSDKARKLVQT
-237 LVAEKHNL
+237 VAEKYNL
-245 PVLCTYEHQDIV
+245 PVLCTYEHQDIF
-257 SHDSIHYAG
+257 SHDHKHYAG

-273 EPVRKN
+273 EPIRQN

-284 VVLVVGHR
+284 LVLVVGHR

-305 TNQTF
+305 PKQKF
-310 IHVIPDPNS
+310 IHVLPDPNS
-319 VGKIFRT
+319 IGKIFRT
-326 DHAIVA
+326 DLSIVA
-332 DCEDFLKQ
+332 DGENFLEQ
-340 LSLIGDKKTINKR
+340 LSIIDDNKISS
-353 NEWVNLCH
+353 NKDEWVKLCH
-361 ERYLNNEATL
+361 KRYLENDATKP
-371 SPRNANDGL
+371 PRNANDGL

-388 LGKLAPDNCIITN
+388 LGKLAPEDAIITN

-416 RSSMKL
+416 KSSMRL

-430 GMGIPAAI
+430 GMGIPAGV
-438 AAAIRYP
+438 AAALRYP
-445 DRQVFSLVGDGG
+445 NRQVFSIVGDGG

-489 YHQELHFPTR
+489 YHQEVHFPTR
-499 DHYATNL
+499 NHYATNL
-506 VNPNFAKYGE
+506 VNPDFAKYGE
-516 SFGLKCFTIEKIE
+516 SFGLKCFTINEVE
-529 EILPTIKKAMQV
+529 EVIPTIQEAMEV

-560 TISQLQMKK
+560 TISQLQIK